1 MGHADVLRTIRE
13 AEDAAA
19 AAISKAES
27 DATSIVQKARL
38 KAAESLQSSRGE
50 SDARAAAEKEAGKV
64 ASNGDAAIDEIHT
77 SGEKNRAKAVS
88 TVLDAFRA

>member
-1 MGHADVLRTIRE
+1 M
-13 AEDAAA
+13 
-19 AAISKAES
+19 
-27 DATSIVQKARL
+27 QKARL
-38 KAAESLQSSRGE
+38 KAAESLQSSRSE
-50 SDARAAAEKEAGKV
+50 SDAEAQKIVTDARAAAEKEAGKV